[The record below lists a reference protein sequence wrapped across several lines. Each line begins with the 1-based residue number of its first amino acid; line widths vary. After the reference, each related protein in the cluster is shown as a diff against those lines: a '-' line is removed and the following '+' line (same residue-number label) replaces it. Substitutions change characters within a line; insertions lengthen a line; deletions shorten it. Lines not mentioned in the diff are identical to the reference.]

1 MAIRQKYVE
10 QTRLSAAGAGSVS
23 ITVRGD
29 FLLQLQTTRVV
40 TGNPAQPN
48 PTQQAISD
56 VDING
61 EDFEGSD
68 GANRDT
74 SDTQQLLLAGDVIT
88 CNWVSGAP
96 LGTATFTIRG
106 IQYPAGQGMA
116 AIAKAG

>member
-1 MAIRQKYVE
+1 MAIRQKYVQ
-10 QTRLSAAGAGSVS
+10 QTRLSAGGAGSVS
-23 ITVRGD
+23 ITMRGD

-40 TGNPAQPN
+40 TAAGGN
-48 PTQQAISD
+48 PTQQAVSD

-106 IQYPAGQGMA
+106 IQYRAGEGMA